1 MRFPT
6 SWDRVS
12 VLQCLTLSCQNV
24 ALFHQRKKNSSA
36 TFPCNAY
43 TKSYR
48 QLYLQIHYHLLY
60 SLTL

>member
-24 ALFHQRKKNSSA
+24 ALFHQRKKIPQQHFLA
-36 TFPCNAY
+36 THILKVTDTLSFVVFISP
-43 TKSYR
+43 
-48 QLYLQIHYHLLY
+48 
-60 SLTL
+60 LTPKI